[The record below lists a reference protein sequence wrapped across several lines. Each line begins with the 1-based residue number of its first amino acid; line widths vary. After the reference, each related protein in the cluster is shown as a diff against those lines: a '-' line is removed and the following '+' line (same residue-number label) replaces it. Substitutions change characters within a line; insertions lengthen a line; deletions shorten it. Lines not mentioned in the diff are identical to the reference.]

1 MADNR
6 VLTKAKPA
14 RVSSWVFRYAVKIA
28 TVLTVLA
35 VCLII
40 GYILVMGIPQIKPE
54 MFELEYNSDNVS
66 FMPALFNTLIVIV
79 MAVSCSSI
87 FGIGAAIFL
96 NEYTNKTNIFVRIV
110 ALATETLSGIPSIV
124 YGLFGLLFFVYY
136 LQWGLS
142 LLAGACTMAIMTFP
156 IIMRASQE
164 ALAAVPDLYR
174 EGSFGLG
181 AGRFRTV
188 FKIVLPAA
196 IPGILGG
203 IILAIGRTV
212 GESAALIYTAGSIA
226 AVPETVFS
234 STRTLAVHMY
244 LLASEGLHI
253 DATYATA
260 VLLLL
265 FVLLINFAT
274 SAVANRI
281 SKGKMTDE

>member
-1 MADNR
+1 MANNK
-6 VLTKAKPA
+6 VLTKQKPT
-14 RVSSWVFRYAVKIA
+14 RMSSCLFRGCVYTA

-35 VCLII
+35 VCFII

-54 MFELEYNSDNVS
+54 MFELTYNSTNVS
-66 FMPALFNTLIVIV
+66 FMPALFNTLIMIV
-79 MAVSCSSI
+79 LAVSVSSL
-87 FGIGAAIFL
+87 FGIGAAVFL
-96 NEYTNKTNIFVRIV
+96 NEYTNRGNWFVRLV
-110 ALATETLSGIPSIV
+110 TLATETLSGIPSIV

-142 LLAGACTMAIMTFP
+142 LMSGAATMAIMTFP
-156 IIMRASQE
+156 IIMRATQE
-164 ALAAVPDLYR
+164 ALQAVPDLYR

-188 FKIVLPAA
+188 FKIVLPSA

-226 AVPETVFS
+226 AIPTSVFD

-260 VLLLL
+260 VVLLV
-265 FVLLINFAT
+265 FVLIVNLAS
-274 SAVANRI
+274 SAVANKI
-281 SKGKMTDE
+281 SKGSISDE

>member
-14 RVSSWVFRYAVKIA
+14 KLSSWIFRYAVKIA
-28 TVLTVLA
+28 TVITVLA

-40 GYILVMGIPQIKPE
+40 GYILIMGVPQIKPE

-96 NEYTNKTNIFVRIV
+96 NEYTNKTNFFVRIV

-124 YGLFGLLFFVYY
+124 YGLFGLLFLLYY

-142 LLAGACTMAIMTFP
+142 LLAGVCTMAIMTFP

-281 SKGKMTDE
+281 SKGNMSDE

>member
-14 RVSSWVFRYAVKIA
+14 RISSWIFRYAVKIA
-28 TVLTVLA
+28 TLLTVLA

-40 GYILVMGIPQIKPE
+40 GYILIMGIPQIKPE

-96 NEYTNKTNIFVRIV
+96 NEYTNKQNFFVRIV

-142 LLAGACTMAIMTFP
+142 LLAGVCTMAIMIFP

-260 VLLLL
+260 VLLLV

-281 SKGKMTDE
+281 SKGNMSDE

>member
-14 RVSSWVFRYAVKIA
+14 RISSWIFRYAVKIA
-28 TVLTVLA
+28 TLLTVLA

-40 GYILVMGIPQIKPE
+40 GYILIMGIPQIKPE

-96 NEYTNKTNIFVRIV
+96 NEYTNKQNFFVRIV
-110 ALATETLSGIPSIV
+110 ALATETLSSIPSIV

-142 LLAGACTMAIMTFP
+142 LLAGVCTMAIMTFP

-260 VLLLL
+260 VLLLV

-281 SKGKMTDE
+281 SKGNLSDE

>member
-14 RVSSWVFRYAVKIA
+14 RISSWIFRYAVKIA
-28 TVLTVLA
+28 TLITVLA

-54 MFELEYNSDNVS
+54 MFELEYNSENVS

-79 MAVSCSSI
+79 MSVSCSSI

-96 NEYTNKTNIFVRIV
+96 NEYTNRTNFFVRIV

-142 LLAGACTMAIMTFP
+142 LLAGVCTMAIMTFP

-226 AVPETVFS
+226 AVPESVFS
-234 STRTLAVHMY
+234 PTRTLAVHMY

-260 VLLLL
+260 VLLLV

-281 SKGKMTDE
+281 SKGNMSDE

>member
-1 MADNR
+1 MASNT
-6 VLTKAKPA
+6 VLTRTKPA
-14 RVSSWVFRYAVKIA
+14 KASSWVFRMLVYSS

-35 VCLII
+35 VCFII

-54 MFELEYNSDNVS
+54 MFELTYTSDNCS
-66 FMPALFNTLIVIV
+66 FMPALFNTLLVIV
-79 MAVSCSSI
+79 LSVSCSSV

-96 NEYTNKTNIFVRIV
+96 NEYASKGNWFVRLV

-142 LLAGACTMAIMTFP
+142 LLAGVCTMAIMTFP
-156 IIMRASQE
+156 IIMRATQE

-188 FKIVLPAA
+188 MRIVLPSA

-226 AVPETVFS
+226 AIPASAFS

-260 VLLLL
+260 VLLLA
-265 FVLLINFAT
+265 FVLLINLAT
-274 SAVANRI
+274 SAVAKRI
-281 SKGKMTDE
+281 AKGGMSDE

>member
-1 MADNR
+1 MADNSLVTR
-6 VLTKAKPA
+6 ARPTKT
-14 RVSSWVFRYAVKIA
+14 SSKVFRALVYAA
-28 TVLTVLA
+28 TLLTVIA
-35 VCLII
+35 VCFII
-40 GYILVMGIPQIKPE
+40 GYILVMGVPQIRPE
-54 MFELEYNSDNVS
+54 MFALEYNSDNVS
-66 FMPALFNTLIVIV
+66 FMPALFNTIIVI
-79 MAVSCSSI
+79 ALSVSCSSI

-96 NEYTNKTNIFVRIV
+96 NEYTNRGNWFVRLV

-142 LLAGACTMAIMTFP
+142 LLAGVCTMAIMTFP
-156 IIMRASQE
+156 IIMRATQE
-164 ALAAVPDLYR
+164 ALQAVPDLYR

-188 FKIVLPAA
+188 MRIVLPAA

-226 AVPETVFS
+226 ETPSTVFD

-260 VLLLL
+260 VILLI
-265 FVLLINFAT
+265 FVLIINAASTF
-274 SAVANRI
+274 VANKI
-281 SKGKMTDE
+281 TKSKSGE

>member
-6 VLTKAKPA
+6 VLTKAKSA
-14 RVSSWVFRYAVKIA
+14 KLSSWIFRYAVKIA
-28 TVLTVLA
+28 TVITVLA

-40 GYILVMGIPQIKPE
+40 GYILIMGVPQIKPE

-96 NEYTNKTNIFVRIV
+96 NEYTNKTNFFVRIV

-142 LLAGACTMAIMTFP
+142 LLAGVCTMAIMTFP

-281 SKGKMTDE
+281 SKGNMSDE

>member
-14 RVSSWVFRYAVKIA
+14 RISSWIFRYAVKIA
-28 TVLTVLA
+28 TLLTVLA

-40 GYILVMGIPQIKPE
+40 GYILIMGIPQIKPE

-79 MAVSCSSI
+79 IAVSCSSI

-96 NEYTNKTNIFVRIV
+96 NEYTNKQNFFVRIV

-142 LLAGACTMAIMTFP
+142 LLAGVCTMAIMTFP

-260 VLLLL
+260 VLLLV

-281 SKGKMTDE
+281 SKGNMSDE

>member
-14 RVSSWVFRYAVKIA
+14 RISSWIFRYAVKIA
-28 TVLTVLA
+28 TLLTVLA

-40 GYILVMGIPQIKPE
+40 GYILIMGIPQIKPE

-96 NEYTNKTNIFVRIV
+96 NEYTNKQNFFVRIV

-142 LLAGACTMAIMTFP
+142 LLAGVCTMAIMTFP

-253 DATYATA
+253 DVTYATA
-260 VLLLL
+260 VLLLV

-281 SKGKMTDE
+281 SKGNMSDE

>member
-14 RVSSWVFRYAVKIA
+14 RISSWIFRYAVKIA
-28 TVLTVLA
+28 TLLTVLA

-40 GYILVMGIPQIKPE
+40 GYILIMGIPQIKPE

-96 NEYTNKTNIFVRIV
+96 NEYTNKQNFFVRIV

-142 LLAGACTMAIMTFP
+142 LLAGVCTMAIMTFP

-196 IPGILGG
+196 ISGILGG

-260 VLLLL
+260 VLLLV

-281 SKGKMTDE
+281 SKGNMSDE

>member
-6 VLTKAKPA
+6 VLTKTKPA
-14 RVSSWVFRYAVKIA
+14 KVSSWVFRYAVKLA

-54 MFELEYNSDNVS
+54 MFELEYNSNNVS

-96 NEYTNKTNIFVRIV
+96 NEYTNKTNLFVRIV

-142 LLAGACTMAIMTFP
+142 LLAGVCTMAIMTFP

-164 ALAAVPDLYR
+164 CVHRKRPWRQYPICIVKDRLAWALVAFVP
-174 EGSFGLG
+174 
-181 AGRFRTV
+181 
-188 FKIVLPAA
+188 
-196 IPGILGG
+196 
-203 IILAIGRTV
+203 
-212 GESAALIYTAGSIA
+212 
-226 AVPETVFS
+226 
-234 STRTLAVHMY
+234 Y
-244 LLASEGLHI
+244 LKSCC
-253 DATYATA
+253 
-260 VLLLL
+260 LLL
-265 FVLLINFAT
+265 FRVFWVALFWLL
-274 SAVANRI
+274 VVQ
-281 SKGKMTDE
+281 

>member
-6 VLTKAKPA
+6 VLTKAKPS
-14 RVSSWVFRYAVKIA
+14 RISSWIFRYAVKIA
-28 TVLTVLA
+28 TLITVLA

-40 GYILVMGIPQIKPE
+40 GYILLMGIPQIKPE
-54 MFELEYNSDNVS
+54 MFELEYNSENVS

-79 MAVSCSSI
+79 MSVSCSSI

-96 NEYTNKTNIFVRIV
+96 NEYTNKTNFFVRIV

-142 LLAGACTMAIMTFP
+142 LLAGVCTMAIMTFP

-226 AVPETVFS
+226 AVPESVFS

-260 VLLLL
+260 VLLLV

-281 SKGKMTDE
+281 SKGNMSDE

>member
-6 VLTKAKPA
+6 VLTKTRPAKT
-14 RVSSWVFRYAVKIA
+14 SSWVFRGAVYVA
-28 TVLTVLA
+28 TALTVVA
-35 VCLII
+35 VCFII
-40 GYILVMGIPQIKPE
+40 GYILVMGVPQIRPE

-66 FMPALFNTLIVIV
+66 FMPALLNTLIVIV
-79 MAVSCSSI
+79 LSVSCSSI

-96 NEYTNKTNIFVRIV
+96 NEYTDRSNWFVRIV

-142 LLAGACTMAIMTFP
+142 LAAGVCTMAIMTFP
-156 IIMRASQE
+156 IIMRATQE

-188 FKIVLPAA
+188 FRIVLPSA

-212 GESAALIYTAGSIA
+212 GESAALIYTAGSVA
-226 AVPETVFS
+226 AIPESMFS

-260 VLLLL
+260 VLLLV
-265 FVLLINFAT
+265 FVLLINLAT
-274 SAVANRI
+274 SAVASRI
-281 SKGKMTDE
+281 SKGGMSDE

>member
-14 RVSSWVFRYAVKIA
+14 RISSWIFRYAVKIV
-28 TVLTVLA
+28 TLLTVLA

-40 GYILVMGIPQIKPE
+40 GYILIMGIPQIKPE

-96 NEYTNKTNIFVRIV
+96 NEYTNKQNFFVRIV

-142 LLAGACTMAIMTFP
+142 LLAGVCTMAIMTFP

-260 VLLLL
+260 VLLLV

-281 SKGKMTDE
+281 SKGNMSDE

>member
-6 VLTKAKPA
+6 TFVKARPSKA
-14 RVSSWVFRYAVKIA
+14 SSWVFRGCVYAA
-28 TVLTVLA
+28 TALTVLA
-35 VCLII
+35 VCAII
-40 GYILVMGIPQIKPE
+40 VYILVMGVPQIRPE

-66 FMPALFNTLIVIV
+66 FMPALINTLIVILIS
-79 MAVSCSSI
+79 VSVSSV

-96 NEYTNKTNIFVRIV
+96 NEYTNRSNWFVRLV

-136 LQWGLS
+136 LKWGLS
-142 LLAGACTMAIMTFP
+142 LMAGCCTMAIMTFP
-156 IIMRASQE
+156 IVMRAAQE

-188 FKIVLPAA
+188 VRIVLPSAMH
-196 IPGILGG
+196 GILGG

-212 GESAALIYTAGSIA
+212 GESAALIYTAGSVA
-226 AVPETVFS
+226 AIPDGMFS

-265 FVLLINFAT
+265 FVLIINFAT
-274 SAVANRI
+274 TALANKVTK
-281 SKGKMTDE
+281 KGMDDD

>member
-14 RVSSWVFRYAVKIA
+14 KLSSWIFRYAVKIA
-28 TVLTVLA
+28 TVITVLA

-40 GYILVMGIPQIKPE
+40 GYILIMGVPQIKPE

-96 NEYTNKTNIFVRIV
+96 NEYTNKTNFFVRIV

-142 LLAGACTMAIMTFP
+142 LLAGVCTMAIMTFP
-156 IIMRASQE
+156 IIMRAPQE

-281 SKGKMTDE
+281 SKGNMSDE

>member
-6 VLTKAKPA
+6 MLTKVKPK
-14 RVSSWVFRYAVKIA
+14 RLSSRIFRMLVYLA
-28 TVLTVLA
+28 TVVTVIA
-35 VCLII
+35 VCFII

-54 MFELEYNSDNVS
+54 MFELEYNSENVS
-66 FMPALFNTLIVIV
+66 FMPALFNTLIVILLS
-79 MAVSCSSI
+79 VSCSSVL
-87 FGIGAAIFL
+87 GIGAAIFL
-96 NEYTNKTNIFVRIV
+96 NEYTNRGNWFVKLV

-124 YGLFGLLFFVYY
+124 YGLFGLLFFVYF

-142 LLAGACTMAIMTFP
+142 LLAGVCTMAIMTFP
-156 IIMRASQE
+156 IVMRAAQE
-164 ALAAVPDLYR
+164 ALKAVPDLYR

-188 FKIVLPAA
+188 MRIVLPSA

-226 AVPETVFS
+226 EIPESMFD

-260 VLLLL
+260 VILLV
-265 FVLLINFAT
+265 FVLLINFAST
-274 SAVANRI
+274 FVANKI
-281 SKGKMTDE
+281 TKGKSGE

>member
-54 MFELEYNSDNVS
+54 MFELEYNSDNIS

>member
-1 MADNR
+1 MANNTM
-6 VLTKAKPA
+6 LTKQKPTKL
-14 RVSSWVFRYAVKIA
+14 SSKIFRACVYVA

-35 VCLII
+35 VCFII

-54 MFELEYNSDNVS
+54 MFELTYNSNNVS
-66 FMPALFNTLIVIV
+66 FMPALFNTLIMIV
-79 MAVSCSSI
+79 LAVSVSSI

-96 NEYTNKTNIFVRIV
+96 NEYTNRGNLFVRIV

-142 LLAGACTMAIMTFP
+142 LLAGAATMAIMTFP
-156 IIMRASQE
+156 IIMRATQE
-164 ALAAVPDLYR
+164 ALKAVPDMYR

-196 IPGILGG
+196 VPGILGG

-226 AVPETVFS
+226 AIPTSAFD

-260 VLLLL
+260 VILLV
-265 FVLLINFAT
+265 FVLLINFAS
-274 SAVANRI
+274 SAVANKI
-281 SKGKMTDE
+281 SKGTTTDK

>member
-14 RVSSWVFRYAVKIA
+14 RISSWIFRYAVKIA
-28 TVLTVLA
+28 TLLTVLA

-40 GYILVMGIPQIKPE
+40 GYILIMGIPQIKPE
-54 MFELEYNSDNVS
+54 MFELEYNSDNVL

-96 NEYTNKTNIFVRIV
+96 NEYTNKQNFFVRIV

-142 LLAGACTMAIMTFP
+142 LLAGVCTMAIMTFP

-260 VLLLL
+260 VLLLV

-281 SKGKMTDE
+281 SKGNMSDE

>member
-1 MADNR
+1 MADSAT
-6 VLTKAKPA
+6 LSSSKHAKA
-14 RVSSWVFRYAVKIA
+14 SSWVFRGLVYVA
-28 TVLTVLA
+28 TVLTICA
-35 VCLII
+35 VCFII

-54 MFELEYNSDNVS
+54 MFSLEYTSDNCS
-66 FMPALFNTLIVIV
+66 FMPALLNTLIVILFS
-79 MAVSCSSI
+79 VSCSSV

-96 NEYTNKTNIFVRIV
+96 NEYSDRGNWFVRIV
-110 ALATETLSGIPSIV
+110 ALATVTLAGIPSIV

-142 LLAGACTMAIMTFP
+142 LLAGVCTMAIMTFP
-156 IIMRASQE
+156 IIMRATQE
-164 ALAAVPDLYR
+164 ALLAVPDLYR

-188 FKIVLPAA
+188 LRVVLPSA

-226 AVPETVFS
+226 AVPESVFS

-244 LLASEGLHI
+244 LLASEGFHI

-274 SAVANRI
+274 SAVAKRI
-281 SKGKMTDE
+281 AKGGMSDE